1 MRCQISRGDNR
12 VWIANPTL
20 RYFYLSLSLVMR
32 LQQGQLGEKCCPGRI
47 RRVAASWMEEGG
59 AAVGRK
65 IDEMTTRRLRA
76 FTVGPVSK
84 EPRAGPYLKG
94 QRTKMW
100 DRQPFSRNRSSGQ
113 SVLWPDSRARSIRMC
128 SILSPP
134 HGVTL
139 SDSCSISAPKRCH
152 QNPASCSK
160 ALLANEPQ
168 VQGSWPL
175 RLHCPYEFL
184 NIQKARC
191 L

>member
-1 MRCQISRGDNR
+1 MCCQISRGDNR

-32 LQQGQLGEKCCPGRI
+32 HQQGQLGEKCCPGRI

-94 QRTKMW
+94 QRTRCGT
-100 DRQPFSRNRSSGQ
+100 DSRFQETDHLVNRSWGQ
-113 SVLWPDSRARSIRMC
+113 TARARSIRMC